1 MRKITHQRPGRV
13 QFEGDVGDE
22 MAVRIAEAR
31 ANLDAM
37 TPEAKNPIK
46 ESGPRARDVEQEF
59 VLNLI

>member
-22 MAVRIAEAR
+22 MVVRIAEAR

-46 ESGPRARDVEQEF
+46 EGGPVQEM
-59 VLNLI
+59 